1 MWQSV
6 QMLFYHYYMKQR
18 LQQHRAQHK
27 TITLQDANSIGILFD
42 ATKEENAVW
51 VRRFASELEKQKK
64 HVNLL
69 GFINSANAQEQTA
82 YPSFS
87 RKEVTWYLQ
96 PAHHIPNDFLEKP
109 FDILINACITELATL
124 EYIAT
129 FSNAKFRIAPYFENK
144 THCADLFICLKNT
157 DALPDFLRKTLHY
170 LQMIKTR

>member
-6 QMLFYHYYMKQR
+6 QMLFYKYYMKQR

-27 TITLQDANSIGILFD
+27 AITLQDANSIGILFD

-51 VRRFASELEKQKK
+51 VRRFAAELEKQKK

-69 GFINSANAQEQTA
+69 GFVNSDNAQEQTA

-87 RKEVTWYLQ
+87 RKEINWYLQ

-109 FDILINACITELATL
+109 FDILINACITELVTL

-129 FSNAKFRIAPYFENK
+129 FSNAKFRIGPFFEDK
-144 THCADLFICLKNT
+144 THCADFMICLKNS
-157 DALPDFLRKTLHY
+157 DALPDFLRKTMHY
-170 LQMIKTR
+170 LQMIKT